1 MSTNTRI
8 WLLVAFS
15 FLLLHLS
22 SQGEKPNVVLIM
34 ADDLGYECLGV
45 NGADKYQTPNLDQ
58 LAATGMRFTNAFAN
72 PLCTPSRVKL
82 MTGIYNV
89 RNYIRFG
96 FLDRN
101 QTTFGHIMK
110 DAGYRTCIVGKWQL
124 GKEQDSPQHF
134 GFEQSCLWQHLR
146 GRTRKG
152 SPHDT
157 RFSNPRMEINGE
169 FKDFNNG
176 EFGPDIAADFALN
189 FIEENKDEP
198 FFLYYPMILTH
209 CPFIPTP
216 GTPDWDP
223 TSPGSETYKGDA
235 RYFADMDHHMDNII
249 GRITSKLDELNL
261 RKNTIILF
269 TGDNGTDEPVVS
281 DWMSRKIPGGKG
293 QMNDN
298 GTRVPLMIS
307 YPGHVSP
314 GTVSDELVDFTDIL
328 PTICD
333 VTGAKLPTNHPQ
345 HGVSLWPTLQGHS
358 SRNKPWAYFW
368 YARDGNTEKAQVIAR
383 TRTHLVRR
391 KGSNAPFE
399 FLDSRVP
406 YDLKP
411 LPSDA
416 ASEADRS
423 IFSMLQKVITDFD
436 KTRPAHLL
444 KQP

>member
-1 MSTNTRI
+1 MTINTRS
-8 WLLVAFS
+8 WLIVAC
-15 FLLLHLS
+15 HLAIS
-22 SQGEKPNVVLIM
+22 CITSLEAKPNVVMIM
-34 ADDLGYECLGV
+34 ADDLGYECLRV
-45 NGADKYQTPNLDQ
+45 NGADKYQTPNLDR
-58 LAATGMRFTNAFAN
+58 LASTGMRFTNAFAN

-96 FLDRN
+96 LLDRKA
-101 QTTFGHIMK
+101 TTFGHIMK
-110 DAGYRTCIVGKWQL
+110 EAGYRTCIVGKWQL
-124 GKEQDSPQHF
+124 GKELDSPQHF

-169 FKDFNNG
+169 FKDYNNG

-189 FIEENKDEP
+189 FIEENKDES

-216 GTPDWDP
+216 GTPDWDA

-235 RYFADMDHHMDNII
+235 KYFADMDHHMDKII
-249 GRITSKLDELNL
+249 GRITAKLDELKL
-261 RKNTIILF
+261 RDNTIIIF

-281 DWMSRKIPGGKG
+281 DWMGRKIPGGKG

-298 GTRVPLMIS
+298 GTRVPFIVS
-307 YPGHVSP
+307 YPGHIRP
-314 GTVSDELVDFTDIL
+314 GSVSDELVDFTDVL

-333 VTGAKLPTNHPQ
+333 VTGVQLPSNHPQ
-345 HGVSLWPTLQGHS
+345 HGVSLWTTLQERPG
-358 SRNKPWAYFW
+358 RNKPWAYFW
-368 YARDGNTEKAQVIAR
+368 YSRDGKPEKAQVIAR
-383 TRTHLVRR
+383 TKSHVVRR
-391 KGSNAPFE
+391 KGSKAPFE

-406 YDLKP
+406 FDLKP
-411 LPSDA
+411 IPANVATESDHT
-416 ASEADRS
+416 
-423 IFSMLQKVITDFD
+423 IFSMLQKVITDHD

-444 KQP
+444 K